1 MMMYIQKKQRRTN
14 DLDEVKLTNIK
25 NISEKHAYVNV
36 LGVIIQKHP
45 VKRCNNNLLGSSS
58 HAVLGF
64 TIRDSTY
71 DWINGSYWG
80 TFSNVNSVASQFN
93 IGDCVIVLNAKLKC
107 KEQDSY
113 EERFMV
119 QTPSNYHLVLRDGLG
134 SITQYAF
141 PDKLYI
147 SCLKSSLVCSAAY
160 HISLHQVIQTIY
172 SKNMSA
178 NGNQFNWKMYGC
190 PPEFTFFAVVSE
202 VKHPK
207 TLITSQK
214 KVKCEEEEE
223 SLIQKRSTIAK
234 SQPMQSES
242 VQVVLQQ
249 CEVML
254 FDDSCSCLPLIF
266 WNEEWIHIALT
277 AFIPYSTV
285 LSVVNCP
292 VRYDRYRKGVVA
304 SPNSKTLIIISP
316 DCAEANR
323 LSQHSK
329 HRAQSINII
338 ENGHGSFTAE
348 NVDERLLQPLPT
360 GYKAVQPEIYKVP
373 LTSIHNVLTV
383 RDLKE
388 GKVVAGYACIFALF
402 TKIDLDCEKL
412 RYLIT
417 LQCSNCHSCLR
428 SCDPPADY
436 DMAAPG
442 KRIDPSV
449 KYMFAMCNTPGCP
462 TNGQRLSWFDK
473 QHVNME
479 YGTIVHLSD
488 HTGTYSRCL
497 LASIAMEKLLGCNV
511 EEFLHLP
518 IEKRVRLKWEYC
530 LRRFKVYFWTEQISY
545 NNPSPLIVIIGVEKP
560 NVFEVMHSLKLNR

>member
-1 MMMYIQKKQRRTN
+1 MYIHKKRQQTN
-14 DLDEVKLTNIK
+14 ILDEYKLINIR
-25 NISEKHAYVNV
+25 NISEKHAKVNL
-36 LGVIIQKHP
+36 LGVIIQKQS
-45 VKRCNNNLLGSSS
+45 VKRCNTNFSGSNSQ
-58 HAVLGF
+58 AVLGF
-64 TIRDSTY
+64 TLRDSTY

-80 TFSNVNSVASQFN
+80 TFSSVNSVASQFN
-93 IGDCVIVLNAKLKC
+93 IGDCVIVLNAKLKF
-107 KEQDSY
+107 KERNSY

-119 QTPSNYHLVLRDGLG
+119 QTPSNYHLLLRDRSG
-134 SITQYAF
+134 SITQYAL

-147 SCLKSSLVCSAAY
+147 SRLKSSLVCSAAY
-160 HISLHQVIQTIY
+160 HRPLHQVIQEIY
-172 SKNMSA
+172 SKRFSN
-178 NGNQFNWKMYGC
+178 NQSHFNWKIYN
-190 PPEFTFFAVVSE
+190 PSLEFTFFAVVSE

-207 TLITSQK
+207 TLIMSQK
-214 KVKCEEEEE
+214 KLKCEGDEE
-223 SLIQKRSTIAK
+223 LAIQNASTNNK
-234 SQPMQSES
+234 SKSIQSMEA
-242 VQVVLQQ
+242 VQTVLQL

-254 FDDSCSCLPLIF
+254 FDDSCNCLPLIF

-285 LSVVNCP
+285 LSIVNCP

-329 HRAQSINII
+329 HRTQSIDIL
-338 ENGHGSFTAE
+338 ESGHTSFTVE
-348 NVDERLLQPLPT
+348 NVDDRLLQSLPM
-360 GYKAVQPEIYKVP
+360 GYKTAQPEIYKVP
-373 LTSIHNVLTV
+373 LTSIHNILTV

-388 GKVVAGYACIFALF
+388 GKVVAGYACTFAVF
-402 TKIDLDCEKL
+402 TKIDLDCENSQ
-412 RYLIT
+412 YLIT
-417 LQCSNCHSCLR
+417 LQCSNCHGRLR

-436 DMAAPG
+436 DVTAPG
-442 KRIDPSV
+442 KKFDPNI
-449 KYMFAMCNTPGCP
+449 KCMFAMCTTPGCP
-462 TNGQRLSWFDK
+462 TSGQRLSWFDK

-479 YGTIVHLSD
+479 YGTFVHLSD

-518 IEKRVRLKWEYC
+518 LEKRVRLKWEFC

-545 NNPSPLIVIIGVEKP
+545 NNPSPLIIIIGVEKP
-560 NVFEVMHSLKLNR
+560 NAFEVMHSLKLNR